1 MTLHPNRRHF
11 ATSAL
16 LTPVTVTSVSANAQT
31 PSESSASA
39 VSTTVGLT
47 STLEEWNAAAGEG
60 TPVGEMGTMFEFVS
74 PVDGV
79 TPVTVGFT
87 EETASFMEYT
97 FGEVTIGQED
107 ARAMVAGSIPTE
119 AMPGENFLLTSHEDA
134 SSPFTAT
141 VYFLPSYPNTTVL
154 SVMALGALEAEE
166 AQVVSISISLS
177 SLEPSGYTA
186 TGDPG
191 GIGLTHDQI
200 GEIYGTPADAVGE
213 FEIHPGTGPDG
224 LDLSFIYTSGGAA
237 AKAIHANS
245 PEDAP
250 ITTTRENA
258 MAFVGSSVPADAVVG
273 MSYRLPST
281 EAGPISLEAVLW
293 TSPELQEQLGYK
305 GSVLSMV
312 YTIEGESAPAVQ
324 RIDLAINNDLPV

>member
-1 MTLHPNRRHF
+1 MTLHLNRRHF

-16 LTPVTVTSVSANAQT
+16 LTPVAFTSLTANAQT
-31 PSESSASA
+31 PAASP
-39 VSTTVGLT
+39 VTGMDGTVGLM
-47 STLEEWNAAAGEG
+47 STLEEWTAAAGEG

-74 PVDGV
+74 PTDGV

-97 FGEVTIGQED
+97 FGEETIGQED
-107 ARAMVAGSIPTE
+107 AQAIVAGSIPQE
-119 AMPGENFLLTSHEDA
+119 AMPGETFLLTSHEDT
-134 SSPFTAT
+134 SSPFTAM
-141 VYFLPSYPNTTVL
+141 VYSLPSFPNTTVL

-200 GEIYGTPADAVGE
+200 GEIYGAPADAVGE

-224 LDLSFIYTSGGAA
+224 LDLSIRYTSGGEA

-250 ITTTRENA
+250 VTTTRENA
-258 MAFVGSSVPADAVVG
+258 MAFVGSGVPADAVVG

-293 TSPELQEQLGYK
+293 TSPELQEQLEYK

-312 YTIEGESAPAVQ
+312 YTIEGESAPEVQ